1 MIKTLFTRKTFIA
14 ISLSVM
20 YAVLLVFTCAC
31 IDGAHT
37 FYPKKNL
44 VNMLAVGMRFE
55 EIAGGTSGF
64 VMVMLL
70 AVFVTIAA
78 VAICFERQFA
88 VFKNIQPESG
98 KMFLWYTGTAVVC
111 IALSLTLGTLMQSPL
126 TSENIGKAMKYLG
139 QVVLLTTVIYIVLFA
154 VIGAPVMLAVNFFL
168 VDKPFRFFSSASQ
181 PEFDDDNVSLDVTG
195 SFDGQSTVRQQGISD
210 GTAAAAAPSYDGS
223 SAAAAP
229 SYDGSSAGGNAVS
242 KLTGDDTIIRDREEV
257 FPSLTAIDEKY
268 EGFELPAAKG
278 DDVSLKELAEKFRL
292 YLAKTQE
299 LYFDIDTVRF
309 FISGFAA
316 SHFEILEGLSGTG
329 KSSLPRYFAE
339 FIGANVLFMPVQ
351 ATWRDKTSIIGFY
364 NEFSKTY
371 TETEFLSALYEANY
385 SPDTLNF
392 YVLDE
397 MNISRVEYYFADLLS
412 VLEYPVAD
420 WKLKIMSVPH
430 DFVPPVKLENGFV
443 RIPENS
449 YFVGTANRDDS
460 TFTITDKVYDRAIT
474 LEFLKKNDAFTVSEN
489 VEKIHVTASALRGL
503 YAAAEADSANAFNA
517 QDKARLDKISGF
529 VYDTFDVAV
538 GNRILNQLE
547 KIVPAF
553 IACGGT
559 KEDALDFMLCKKL
572 FSKLEGRFEDYVKP
586 ALEETLALMDE
597 TYGKGTLS
605 RSEKVIRK
613 IIKTL

>member
-139 QVVLLTTVIYIVLFA
+139 QIVLLTTVIYIVLFA

-210 GTAAAAAPSYDGS
+210 GSAAA
-223 SAAAAP
+223 AAAAP
-229 SYDGSSAGGNAVS
+229 SYDGSSAGGNAVG

>member
-139 QVVLLTTVIYIVLFA
+139 QIVLLTTVIYIVLFA

-210 GTAAAAAPSYDGS
+210 GSA
-223 SAAAAP
+223 AAAAP

-385 SPDTLNF
+385 SPDTLNL

>member
-223 SAAAAP
+223 SA
-229 SYDGSSAGGNAVS
+229 GGNAVG

-371 TETEFLSALYEANY
+371 TETEFLSTLYEANY

-605 RSEKVIRK
+605 RCEKVIRK

>member
-210 GTAAAAAPSYDGS
+210 GSAAA
-223 SAAAAP
+223 AAAAP
-229 SYDGSSAGGNAVS
+229 SYDGSSAGGNAVG

-605 RSEKVIRK
+605 RCEKVIRK

>member
-139 QVVLLTTVIYIVLFA
+139 QIVLLTTVIYIVLFA

-195 SFDGQSTVRQQGISD
+195 SFDGQSTVRQQGVSD
-210 GTAAAAAPSYDGS
+210 GSAAAAA
-223 SAAAAP
+223 AAAAP

>member
-37 FYPKKNL
+37 FFPKKNL

-126 TSENIGKAMKYLG
+126 TSENIDKAMKYLG

-154 VIGAPVMLAVNFFL
+154 VIGAPVMLVVNFLL

-223 SAAAAP
+223 SA
-229 SYDGSSAGGNAVS
+229 GGNAVG

-257 FPSLTAIDEKY
+257 FPTLTAIDEKY

-529 VYDTFDVAV
+529 VYDTFDIAV

-605 RSEKVIRK
+605 RCEKVIRK

>member
-139 QVVLLTTVIYIVLFA
+139 QIVLLTTVIYIVLFA

-210 GTAAAAAPSYDGS
+210 GSAAATAAAL
-223 SAAAAP
+223 

-371 TETEFLSALYEANY
+371 TETEFLSTLYEANY

>member
-14 ISLSVM
+14 VALSLM
-20 YAVLLVFTCAC
+20 YSVLLVFTCAC

-37 FYPKKNL
+37 FFPKKNM

-55 EIAGGTSGF
+55 AISGGTSGF
-64 VMVMLL
+64 VMVMLF

-78 VAICFERQFA
+78 TAICFERQFA

-98 KMFLWYTGTAVVC
+98 KMLLWYVGTAVVC
-111 IALSLTLGTLMQSPL
+111 VTLSLALGVLMQSPL
-126 TSENIGKAMKYLG
+126 TSANIGKALNYLG
-139 QVVLLTTVIYIVLFA
+139 QIILLTTLIYIVLF
-154 VIGAPVMLAVNFFL
+154 VVVGAPVMLVVNFFL
-168 VDKPFRFFSSASQ
+168 VDKPFRFFSNASQ
-181 PEFDDDNVSLDVTG
+181 PEFDDDNVSVDVAD
-195 SFDGQSTVRQQGISD
+195 SFDSQ
-210 GTAAAAAPSYDGS
+210 S
-223 SAAAAP
+223 SAA
-229 SYDGSSAGGNAVS
+229 DGQGVSGGSATSPASAYGGSGAGGNAS
-242 KLTGDDTIIRDREEV
+242 GKLTGDDTIIRDREEV

-278 DDVSLKELAEKFRL
+278 DDIPLKELAEKFRL
-292 YLAKTQE
+292 YLAKTQK
-299 LYFDIDTVRF
+299 LYFDIDTIRF

-339 FIGANVLFMPVQ
+339 FIGANVLFLPVQ
-351 ATWRDKTSIIGFY
+351 ATWRDKTSILGFY

-371 TETEFLSALYEANY
+371 TETDFLSALYEANY
-385 SPDTLNF
+385 STDTINF

-420 WKLKIMSVPH
+420 WKLKVMNVPH

-443 RIPENS
+443 QIPENS

-474 LEFLKKNDAFTVSEN
+474 LEFLKKNDAFTVSEE
-489 VEKIHVTASALRGL
+489 VEKVHVTASALRRL
-503 YAAAEADSANAFNA
+503 YAAAQADPANAFNA
-517 QDKARLDKISGF
+517 QDKARLDKLSGF

-559 KEDALDFMLCKKL
+559 KKDALDFMLCKKL

-605 RSEKVIRK
+605 RSEKVIEK

>member
-210 GTAAAAAPSYDGS
+210 GTAAA
-223 SAAAAP
+223 AAAAP

>member
-210 GTAAAAAPSYDGS
+210 GSAAA
-223 SAAAAP
+223 AAAAP
-229 SYDGSSAGGNAVS
+229 SYDGSSAGGNAVG

-597 TYGKGTLS
+597 TYGNGTLF

>member
-210 GTAAAAAPSYDGS
+210 GSA
-223 SAAAAP
+223 AAAAP
-229 SYDGSSAGGNAVS
+229 SYDGSSAGGNAVG

>member
-210 GTAAAAAPSYDGS
+210 GSAAAAAAAPSYDS
-223 SAAAAP
+223 S
-229 SYDGSSAGGNAVS
+229 SVGGNAVG

-547 KIVPAF
+547 QIVPAF

>member
-98 KMFLWYTGTAVVC
+98 KMFLWYTSTAVVC

-223 SAAAAP
+223 SA
-229 SYDGSSAGGNAVS
+229 GGNAVG

>member
-210 GTAAAAAPSYDGS
+210 GSAAAT
-223 SAAAAP
+223 AAAP

-316 SHFEILEGLSGTG
+316 SHFEIIEGLSGTG

-371 TETEFLSALYEANY
+371 TETEFLSTLYEANY

-449 YFVGTANRDDS
+449 YFIGTANRDDS

>member
-1 MIKTLFTRKTFIA
+1 MIKALFTRKTFIA

-139 QVVLLTTVIYIVLFA
+139 QIVLLTTVIYIVLFA

-223 SAAAAP
+223 SV
-229 SYDGSSAGGNAVS
+229 GGNAVS

-371 TETEFLSALYEANY
+371 TETEFLTALYEANY

>member
-210 GTAAAAAPSYDGS
+210 GTAVA
-223 SAAAAP
+223 AAAAP
-229 SYDGSSAGGNAVS
+229 SYDGSSAGGNAVG

-420 WKLKIMSVPH
+420 WKLKIMSVSH

>member
-210 GTAAAAAPSYDGS
+210 GSVA

-229 SYDGSSAGGNAVS
+229 SYDGSSAGGNAVG

>member
-70 AVFVTIAA
+70 AVFITIAA

-223 SAAAAP
+223 SA
-229 SYDGSSAGGNAVS
+229 GGNAVG

>member
-88 VFKNIQPESG
+88 VFKNIQPGSG

-223 SAAAAP
+223 SA
-229 SYDGSSAGGNAVS
+229 GGNAVG

-257 FPSLTAIDEKY
+257 FPTLTAIDEKY

-474 LEFLKKNDAFTVSEN
+474 LEFLNKNDAFTVSEN

-529 VYDTFDVAV
+529 VYDTFDIAV

-605 RSEKVIRK
+605 RCEKVIRK

>member
-44 VNMLAVGMRFE
+44 VNMLAIGMRFE

-210 GTAAAAAPSYDGS
+210 GSAAAV
-223 SAAAAP
+223 AAAP
-229 SYDGSSAGGNAVS
+229 SYDGSSAGGNAVG

>member
-31 IDGAHT
+31 IDGSHT

-223 SAAAAP
+223 SA
-229 SYDGSSAGGNAVS
+229 GGNAVG

-529 VYDTFDVAV
+529 VYDTFDIAV

>member
-223 SAAAAP
+223 SA
-229 SYDGSSAGGNAVS
+229 GGNAVG

-503 YAAAEADSANAFNA
+503 YAAAEADSANAFNT

>member
-168 VDKPFRFFSSASQ
+168 VDKPFRFFSSASK

-210 GTAAAAAPSYDGS
+210 GTAVA
-223 SAAAAP
+223 AAAAP
-229 SYDGSSAGGNAVS
+229 SYDGSSAGGNAVG

>member
-210 GTAAAAAPSYDGS
+210 GSAAA
-223 SAAAAP
+223 AAAAP
-229 SYDGSSAGGNAVS
+229 SYDGSSAGGNAVG

-371 TETEFLSALYEANY
+371 TETEFLTALYEANY

>member
-139 QVVLLTTVIYIVLFA
+139 QIVLLTTVIYIVLFA

-195 SFDGQSTVRQQGISD
+195 SFDGQSTVRQQSISD

-223 SAAAAP
+223 SA
-229 SYDGSSAGGNAVS
+229 GGNAVG

-572 FSKLEGRFEDYVKP
+572 FSKLKGRFEDYVKP
-586 ALEETLALMDE
+586 ALEGTLALMDE

>member
-210 GTAAAAAPSYDGS
+210 GSAVA
-223 SAAAAP
+223 AAAAP
-229 SYDGSSAGGNAVS
+229 SYDGSSAGGNAVG

>member
-210 GTAAAAAPSYDGS
+210 GSAAATAAAPSYDGS
-223 SAAAAP
+223 SV
-229 SYDGSSAGGNAVS
+229 GGNAVS

>member
-14 ISLSVM
+14 ISLSDM

-64 VMVMLL
+64 VMVMLF

-223 SAAAAP
+223 SA
-229 SYDGSSAGGNAVS
+229 GGNAVG

-529 VYDTFDVAV
+529 VYDTFDIAV

>member
-223 SAAAAP
+223 SA
-229 SYDGSSAGGNAVS
+229 GGNAVG
-242 KLTGDDTIIRDREEV
+242 KLTGDDTIIRNREEV

>member
-139 QVVLLTTVIYIVLFA
+139 QIVLLTTVIYIVLFA

-210 GTAAAAAPSYDGS
+210 GSAAAT
-223 SAAAAP
+223 AAAP

>member
-210 GTAAAAAPSYDGS
+210 GSAAA
-223 SAAAAP
+223 AAAAP
-229 SYDGSSAGGNAVS
+229 SYDGSSAGGNAVG

-553 IACGGT
+553 IACGCT

>member
-223 SAAAAP
+223 A
-229 SYDGSSAGGNAVS
+229 AGGNAVS

>member
-154 VIGAPVMLAVNFFL
+154 VIGAPVTLAVNFFL

-210 GTAAAAAPSYDGS
+210 GTAAAAA
-223 SAAAAP
+223 AAP
-229 SYDGSSAGGNAVS
+229 SYDGSSVGGNAVG

-371 TETEFLSALYEANY
+371 TETEFLSTLYEANY

-430 DFVPPVKLENGFV
+430 DFVPPVKLEHGFV

-586 ALEETLALMDE
+586 ALEETLALIDE

>member
-78 VAICFERQFA
+78 TAICFERQFA

-139 QVVLLTTVIYIVLFA
+139 QIVLLTTVIYIVLFV
-154 VIGAPVMLAVNFFL
+154 VIGAPVMLVVNFFL

-195 SFDGQSTVRQQGISD
+195 SFDGQSTAVGQQGISD
-210 GTAAAAAPSYDGS
+210 G
-223 SAAAAP
+223 SAAAVAP
-229 SYDGSSAGGNAVS
+229 AYDGSSAGGNGVG

-443 RIPENS
+443 KIPENS

-529 VYDTFDVAV
+529 VYDTFDIAV
-538 GNRILNQLE
+538 GNRILNQLD

>member
-223 SAAAAP
+223 SA
-229 SYDGSSAGGNAVS
+229 GGNAVG

-371 TETEFLSALYEANY
+371 TETEFLSTLYEANY

>member
-223 SAAAAP
+223 SA
-229 SYDGSSAGGNAVS
+229 GGNAVG

-268 EGFELPAAKG
+268 EGFELPVAKG

>member
-223 SAAAAP
+223 SA
-229 SYDGSSAGGNAVS
+229 GGNAVG

-449 YFVGTANRDDS
+449 YFIGTANRDDS